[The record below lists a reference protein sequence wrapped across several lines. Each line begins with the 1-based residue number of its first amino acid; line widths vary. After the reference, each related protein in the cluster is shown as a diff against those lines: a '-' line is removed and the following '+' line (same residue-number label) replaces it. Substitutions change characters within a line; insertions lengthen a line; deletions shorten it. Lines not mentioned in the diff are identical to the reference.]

1 MERKSIVEEIKKVIG
16 ETTDIENAEL
26 LTEMENLITE
36 KGINSIDAIGILV
49 AIEDTFDI
57 EIDDQDLSV
66 ELVKSIKNLADYVE
80 KKI

>member
-1 MERKSIVEEIKKVIG
+1 MERKSIIEEIKKVIG